1 MYTILLV
8 DDEDEARKSIKELT
22 PWNEYG
28 FEVIGEASNGLEALD
43 FVSET
48 LPDVII
54 TDIRMP
60 YLDGIGFIEEV
71 RARYSPSVDVII
83 LSGYDEFTFAQT
95 AMRLNVAE
103 YVLKPVS
110 VSSMKEVLRR
120 ARERLDQDRAKVS
133 DKERMET
140 FYKDAVEVYRERF
153 LATLI
158 APARRQES
166 QIIKEKAAEYGVPL
180 SGRLFAAA
188 IIDIPA
194 DMQAAVAS
202 ITAEAMKDDSSTIP
216 FLYENQ
222 EVIIFT
228 SGMESSFSPLFSK
241 QIYRTLSLLQSRFL
255 HYFPQAFN
263 IGIGEMVTDILNLP
277 VSYRSAVEAL
287 NYSQLYPDQH
297 IISIND
303 VETVESDRSG
313 DTGDR
318 KTELVMAIKFGNSS
332 DTETAVHSF
341 FEGIM
346 DTPNVQNAAI
356 TVLSIIS
363 EICASYGR
371 NAATLL
377 DGEDLF
383 LALSHANSLS
393 RAEKLMTKLALKANE
408 AASGARENS
417 RIQFVENAKRI
428 IMEKYQDPAFGLDQ
442 VAEEISVSP
451 AYFSTTFK
459 KETGVSFVQYLTNVR
474 LEKAKELLKN
484 TDAKTYEIAEQIG
497 FSEPNYFS
505 FIFRKKLGESPSR
518 YRARHRG

>member
-377 DGEDLF
+377 DGEDLRVRGASPERFLAVVRPRNHLAAEHDHRAHGHFVGGLSPFCLRERKPHIIF
-383 LALSHANSLS
+383 LALFLHIFSVFLRSAFKSAANTPSLRRAISSACSLS
-393 RAEKLMTKLALKANE
+393 TGWESSSAPV
-408 AASGARENS
+408 S
-417 RIQFVENAKRI
+417 
-428 IMEKYQDPAFGLDQ
+428 
-442 VAEEISVSP
+442 SVS
-451 AYFSTTFK
+451 AGIFSFSTHQ
-459 KETGVSFVQYLTNVR
+459 SL
-474 LEKAKELLKN
+474 
-484 TDAKTYEIAEQIG
+484 
-497 FSEPNYFS
+497 
-505 FIFRKKLGESPSR
+505 SPP
-518 YRARHRG
+518 ALP